1 MSSQET
7 PKQQIQ
13 SKPTNIGQV
22 RCAGK
27 VPGQANNRAN
37 VIRNES
43 SSSEMVEN
51 ENEDEGGHHRQCR
64 DLTVEELQKR
74 FPEVIN

>member
-1 MSSQET
+1 MSPIEERPSEQEMSSQDT
-7 PKQQIQ
+7 PKQRQSQQ

-27 VPGQANNRAN
+27 VPSQANNRAN

-43 SSSEMVEN
+43 SSSDMEN
-51 ENEDEGGHHRQCR
+51 
-64 DLTVEELQKR
+64 
-74 FPEVIN
+74 